1 MLKLRFKNN
10 KHNAVWLVEPKVV
23 IGCHS
28 DCDLV
33 LDASQVEARHVEILV
48 EHEVIALRPIV
59 ASKVLT
65 LNGQAVSDTKARP
78 LKVND
83 SFSLA
88 GVELEVIDPK
98 VERVPAPT
106 VARQSE
112 TSGWALKANHSALA
126 NRMFALNSEM
136 VVGRSKECDITLAAA
151 HLSRRHAVLL
161 IKNGLL
167 YVKDLGSSNG
177 TYVNGKRIVEARVKR
192 GDELRFDSLSFGVIG
207 PADELD
213 KTSVR
218 SVPRQPAAKPTQK
231 TRSVAKGSPIPRSAA
246 KANPV
251 ETIQPSKAGG
261 SKGIMTL
268 GVLVLVAAAGIYFA
282 ILQGLLPL

>member
-28 DCDLV
+28 GCDLV
-33 LDASQVEARHVEILV
+33 LDDPQVEARHLEILV
-48 EHEVIALRPIV
+48 EHEVIELRPLV
-59 ASKVLT
+59 ASKVLS
-65 LNGQAVSDTKARP
+65 LNGQTVDDTVARP

-83 SFSLA
+83 SFTIA

-98 VERVPAPT
+98 VERGPAPT
-106 VARQSE
+106 VTRLNE

-126 NRMFALNSEM
+126 NRMFALKSEM

-151 HLSRRHAVLL
+151 HLSRRHAMLL
-161 IKNGLL
+161 VKNGLL

-213 KTSVR
+213 KTTVR
-218 SVPRQPAAKPTQK
+218 SAPNPAPVKPALKSRAAVKAPQVKAVPL
-231 TRSVAKGSPIPRSAA
+231 GSS
-246 KANPV
+246 V
-251 ETIQPSKAGG
+251 ETIQPSSSGG
-261 SKGIMTL
+261 SKGVVAL
-268 GVLVLVAAAGIYFA
+268 GVIVLVASAGVYLA
-282 ILQGLLPL
+282 ISQGLFPL

>member
-33 LDASQVEARHVEILV
+33 LDDPQVKARHLEILV
-48 EHEVIALRPIV
+48 EHEVIELRPVV
-59 ASKVLT
+59 ASKVLF
-65 LNGQAVSDTKARP
+65 LNGQAVEDTVARP

-83 SFSLA
+83 SFTIA

-98 VERVPAPT
+98 VERAPSPT
-106 VARQSE
+106 VTRQHE

-126 NRMFALNSEM
+126 NRMFALKSEM

-218 SVPRQPAAKPTQK
+218 SVPSQTQAKPALKARATVK
-231 TRSVAKGSPIPRSAA
+231 APPIRAVPL
-246 KANPV
+246 ANPV
-251 ETIQPSKAGG
+251 ETIQPSSSG
-261 SKGIMTL
+261 SKGVVALVGLILVVAVGVYFTL
-268 GVLVLVAAAGIYFA
+268 NK
-282 ILQGLLPL
+282 GLLPL

>member
-28 DCDLV
+28 DCDLI
-33 LDASQVEARHVEILV
+33 LAEPQVEERHLEVLV
-48 EHEVIALRPIV
+48 EHETIELRPLV
-59 ASKVLT
+59 ASKVVS
-65 LNGQAVSDTKARP
+65 LNGQAVVGIEARS

-83 SFSLA
+83 SFTIA

-98 VERVPAPT
+98 AERGPAAT
-106 VARQSE
+106 VTRQDE

-126 NRMFALNSEM
+126 NRMFALKSEM

-177 TYVNGKRIVEARVKR
+177 TYVNGKRIVESRVKR

-213 KTSVR
+213 KTTVRTASHHASVKPVQKPR
-218 SVPRQPAAKPTQK
+218 PSVKAPPPRVAPAAN
-231 TRSVAKGSPIPRSAA
+231 PI
-246 KANPV
+246 
-251 ETIQPSKAGG
+251 ETIEPTYERKP
-261 SKGIMTL
+261 KGFMIL
-268 GVLVLVAAAGIYFA
+268 SVLVVLAAAGVYLA
-282 ILQGLLPL
+282 ITQGLLPF